1 MTLLYW
7 FAVWIFAHL
16 TVDSD
21 TDWAAIFP
29 LTIFMVAFAML
40 ISL

>member
-7 FAVWIFAHL
+7 LAVWIFAHL
-16 TVDSD
+16 IVDSD
-21 TDWAAIFP
+21 TDWVAIFP
-29 LTIFMVAFAML
+29 LTLFMASFAML